1 MYLLIDECCSK
12 ALVQVAEKL
21 GHTAQRTVEVREL
34 GSGASDKEIA
44 AFARRHDAIVVT
56 ENAGDFIKL
65 AGGSKGHAGMILM
78 PNVFGKQA
86 GSLFKAVLPTADQVF
101 ASQPNMFVEIDE
113 AGKITSFQIP
123 AP

>member
-34 GSGASDKEIA
+34 GSAAADKEIH

-56 ENAGDFIKL
+56 ENAADFIKL
-65 AGGSKGHAGMILM
+65 AGAGKGHAGMILM
-78 PNVFGKQA
+78 PSVFGKQA
-86 GSLFKAVLPTADQVF
+86 AALFKAVLPVAEQVF
-101 ASQPNMFVEIDE
+101 AHKPNMFVEIDE
-113 AGKITSFQIP
+113 TGKITSFELP
-123 AP
+123 